1 MSWEIRGSDMR
12 LTGEERID
20 NIMAVLEKH
29 SPDVL
34 LTAGFSLRYENDLA
48 CLEHRLNASSW
59 NGLLFVE
66 VQHFYGDLANQLATG
81 EYLSD
86 HCLFAWTRDGGMMRM
101 GPQYFATSEEAHDNL
116 TTIVAAFGDNLAQR
130 EIEFR
135 GLQFGALICGEI
147 NALRGRNNPAAWTP
161 EIEKWLCGLHVVVNP
176 THDRMDNAGTLKA
189 KRKCISKDGRV
200 YLSSSNWNTAKK
212 LNNGNTVQQKREAPT
227 LHSVFRDG
235 QEVAQV
241 NKGSR
246 NANYEYREACI

>member
-12 LTGEERID
+12 FTGEERID

-34 LTAGFSLRYENDLA
+34 LTAGFSLGNENDLA

-59 NGLLFVE
+59 KGLLFVE
-66 VQHFYGDLANQLATG
+66 VQHYYGDLANQLATG

-86 HCLFAWTRDGGMMRM
+86 HCLFAWTRDDGMMRM
-101 GPQYFATSEEAHDNL
+101 GRQYFATSDEARANL
-116 TTIVAAFGDNLAQR
+116 TTIVVAFGDNLAQR

-135 GLQFGALICGEI
+135 GRRFGALICGEI
-147 NALRGRNNPAAWTP
+147 NALQGRNDVTALTP
-161 EIEKWLCGLHVVVNP
+161 EIEKWLCGLQVVVNP

-189 KRKCISKDGRV
+189 KRKYISKDGRA

-227 LHSVFRDG
+227 LHSIFRDR

-246 NANYEYREACI
+246 NANYEYREGCI